1 MLSYLFNTHI
11 YIQNVHFQS
20 HLQCMV
26 TLLHVSFAAA
36 NRVAQRKQ
44 HQLILQHENLQ
55 TIDNI
60 SNSSN
65 NDKIYFSRAKL
76 YAKIKLGK
84 KFDMGWLYIQRLVY
98 LTNND
103 RRKNLL
109 VIYVKQTKV
118 AQRHILNVRYITP
131 KESCLSEKTKHSIP
145 VNLTCTQLFNTTYKT
160 ELRNLNKLSATIFKT
175 SSN

>member
-1 MLSYLFNTHI
+1 
-11 YIQNVHFQS
+11 
-20 HLQCMV
+20 MV

-118 AQRHILNVRYITP
+118 AQRHIA
-131 KESCLSEKTKHSIP
+131 
-145 VNLTCTQLFNTTYKT
+145 F
-160 ELRNLNKLSATIFKT
+160 
-175 SSN
+175 